1 MAHDPG
7 LGNLASAVC
16 FSFEAD
22 LAAAAVLT
30 PIGVLSIRAARTRRE
45 LPLASIPLI
54 FAAHQFTEAWAWA
67 GFEGRVSEG
76 VTQFSIDAFLIVAQ
90 VILPTLVP
98 VAMLLVEP
106 DRRRRILM
114 ALTGLVGLGIAIA
127 FTRILVVYGAYAYP
141 DGGTMI
147 YKTPVDLG
155 WAVGVAYLLPTCA
168 APILSS
174 GRHLRALGI
183 ANLVG
188 IGVVIVVKAEA
199 ATSVWC
205 VYSAFVSVLILLH
218 LRSKRRRDDEGPP
231 AEQRAHRIRPLVAGP
246 A

>member
-1 MAHDPG
+1 M
-7 LGNLASAVC
+7 C

-30 PIGVLSIRAARTRRE
+30 PIGVLTIREARTPRE

-67 GFEGRVSEG
+67 GAEGRVSDG
-76 VTQFSIDAFLIVAQ
+76 VMQFSIDAFLIVAQ

-106 DRRRRILM
+106 VRRRRVWM

-127 FTRILVVYGAYAYP
+127 FTRILIVYGAYAYP
-141 DGGTMI
+141 DNHTMI

-174 GRHLRALGI
+174 SKHLRALGI

-188 IGVVIVVKAEA
+188 IGVVIVAKAEA

-205 VYSAFVSVLILLH
+205 VYSAFVSVLILIH
-218 LRSKRRRDDEGPP
+218 LRAQHRRDDEQ
-231 AEQRAHRIRPLVAGP
+231 QRRNRRIVESRPRVTEFA
-246 A
+246 